1 MKITQS
7 VGRVMMV
14 MMMIPNMPKK
24 SSVIMSRETK
34 IASEARE
41 PLPSLKTQVCHLKY
55 RDI

>member
-1 MKITQS
+1 
-7 VGRVMMV
+7 